1 MQLAQMSR
9 QIFLSLCVIAV
20 LLLVACGTP
29 SIDELAEEQAAASG
43 EEASATEETVAEE
56 STEAEAAAAES
67 GGLADI
73 PRDRTLIM
81 AGLGGEHPGG
91 FTDVE
96 LFNPFAPGT
105 SRSGHYQACT
115 EGLFYYNMIG
125 DEFIP
130 WLGESFEYNEDFT
143 EVTVNIREGAKW
155 SDGEAFD
162 ANDIAFTLNLLLE
175 NSELQRAGQIQDTV
189 ASVEVVDEL
198 TVKIGLTGVNPRF
211 IFDNLTFRADLG
223 VPIAPEHVFAN
234 QDAASFGNYDPEQGW
249 PLCTGP
255 YKLVATTV
263 EQKIWDLRPDWWAA
277 EVGFQALPRVERL
290 IFLPGMDENTMV
302 QLISNNE
309 IDMAFSFTATNME
322 LAQSQN
328 PAIITHRDDPPFG
341 FLDWWPISLGF
352 NTLEAPFDDPEIRWA
367 ISYSLD
373 RDEIIEFAFKNTT
386 TAIRLPYPNYP
397 GVGSFF
403 SEVDDLLEEYNTTEF
418 NLDKAAEIMESKGYA
433 KDDEGFWTKDGE
445 RITFEIITFPQ
456 HPSTTPQA
464 PVVTEQLRR
473 AGFDASFL
481 LPADFVTRIFTGEA
495 KAFLWGHGGS
505 MRDPYTTLNN
515 LYHIKHVKP
524 TGESIP
530 ATNLYRWSNQEFS
543 DIVDAMRPL
552 QSDDPELR
560 TKFREAMEIWL
571 PELPDVMLVETVIL
585 LPMNTT
591 YWTNWPNPENPY
603 VHEGFWHRTALLIF
617 THLEPVE

>member
-1 MQLAQMSR
+1 MPKYLMSR
-9 QIFLSLCVIAV
+9 STFCAV
-20 LLLVACGTP
+20 LLTVALLLVACGTP
-29 SIDELAEEQAAASG
+29 PIETQPADAGDGEAAASTG
-43 EEASATEETVAEE
+43 D
-56 STEAEAAAAES
+56 AAAADTPVE
-67 GGLADI
+67 GLADI
-73 PRDRTLIM
+73 PRNRTLIM

-91 FTDVE
+91 FTDIE

-130 WLGESFEYNEDFT
+130 WLAESFEYNDDFT
-143 EVTVNIREGAKW
+143 EVVVTVREGAKW

-162 ANDIAFTLNLLLE
+162 ANDIAFTLNLLLG
-175 NSELQRAGQIQDTV
+175 NAELSRAGQIQDTV
-189 ASVEVVDEL
+189 ASVEVIDDLNVS
-198 TVKIGLTGVNPRF
+198 IALTGVNPRF

-223 VPIAPEHVFAN
+223 VPIAPEHVFSE
-234 QDAASFGNYDPEQGW
+234 QDAVTFGNYDPEQGW

-263 EQKIWDLRPDWWAA
+263 EQKIWDIRTDWWAA
-277 EVGFQALPRVERL
+277 ESGFQELPRVERL

-352 NTLEAPFDDPEIRWA
+352 NNTEPPFDDPNIRWA
-367 ISYSLD
+367 ISYSLN
-373 RDEIIEFAFKNTT
+373 RDEIIQFAFKNTT
-386 TAIRLPYPNYP
+386 TAIKLPYPNYP

-418 NLDKAAEIMESKGYA
+418 NLDKAAEIMEGKGYS
-433 KDDEGFWTKDGE
+433 KDDEGFWVKDGE

-464 PVVTEQLRR
+464 PVVTEQLRK

-560 TKFREAMEIWL
+560 AKFREAMALWL

-591 YWTNWPNPENPY
+591 YWTNWPNPDDPY
-603 VHEGFWHRTALLIF
+603 VHEGFWHRTSLLLF
-617 THLEPVE
+617 THLEPTQ